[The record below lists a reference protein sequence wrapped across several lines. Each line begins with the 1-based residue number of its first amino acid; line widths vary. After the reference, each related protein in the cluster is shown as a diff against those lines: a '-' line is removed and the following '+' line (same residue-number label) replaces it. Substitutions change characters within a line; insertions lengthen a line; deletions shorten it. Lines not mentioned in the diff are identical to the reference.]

1 MDRIVPSVSNHIGLI
16 TESTAFLSRKASFSS
31 GNAGLERRFKMNIM
45 IRKIHIVSLAVF
57 VGLGTCSLVNGVPI
71 LHAAKNRMTSDY
83 VFSRNF
89 SHRHLL
95 VPKVQQTQGAS
106 TTSIPP
112 ADTAESENWAGYID
126 SPSSSS
132 GYTSV
137 SGSWIVPNISAR
149 QQNAAAAQWIGLG
162 GSSSPDLLQM
172 GTSEQLKNG
181 QIVTEVFWEKLPAP
195 AQTVMTVPIGSTI
208 NATISPSANS
218 SLTWNLTFTVN
229 GQTQTIHPVTLDSS
243 YAQGIGTSAEWIS
256 EEPSTQ
262 NDQLVPLA
270 YMGTVSYQAALV
282 NDQALSSEGNQV
294 QPIALVSSHGNILIA
309 PSALGTDGESFST
322 NDLIKKPNTNATKG
336 YGQNGN
342 PRSPSNSR
350 HLLDSMHLHTQ

>member
-1 MDRIVPSVSNHIGLI
+1 M
-16 TESTAFLSRKASFSS
+16 K
-31 GNAGLERRFKMNIM
+31 IM
-45 IRKIHIVSLAVF
+45 MRKIHIVSLAVF
-57 VGLGTCSLVNGVPI
+57 VGLGTCSLVNPVPV
-71 LHAAKNRMTSDY
+71 LHATKNRMTSDY

-89 SHRHLL
+89 SHKHLL
-95 VPKVQQTQGAS
+95 VPKVQQPQG
-106 TTSIPP
+106 TFITSSPP
-112 ADTAESENWAGYID
+112 ANMQKSENWAGYID
-126 SPSSSS
+126 SPSSSI

-137 SGSWIVPNISAR
+137 SGSWIVPDISVR

-172 GTSEQLKNG
+172 GTSEQLENG
-181 QIVTEVFWEKLPAP
+181 RLVTEVFWEQLPAP

-218 SLTWNLTFTVN
+218 SLTWDLTFTVN
-229 GQTQTIHPVTLDSS
+229 GQSQTETIPPVTLDSS

-270 YMGTVSYQAALV
+270 YMGTVSYQSALV
-282 NDQALSSEGNQV
+282 NGQALSSQENQV
-294 QPIALVSSHGNILIA
+294 QPIALVSSNGNILIA
-309 PSALGTDGESFST
+309 PSTLGTDGESFST
-322 NDLIKKPNTNATKG
+322 NDLSKKPNTSPTKG

-342 PRSPSNSR
+342 PRSHSNTR
-350 HLLDSMHLHTQ
+350 HL

>member
-1 MDRIVPSVSNHIGLI
+1 
-16 TESTAFLSRKASFSS
+16 
-31 GNAGLERRFKMNIM
+31 
-45 IRKIHIVSLAVF
+45 
-57 VGLGTCSLVNGVPI
+57 
-71 LHAAKNRMTSDY
+71 MTSDY

-95 VPKVQQTQGAS
+95 VPTVQQPQGTP

-112 ADTAESENWAGYID
+112 ANMQESENWAGYID

-137 SGSWIVPNISAR
+137 SGSWTVPNISAR

-162 GSSSPDLLQM
+162 GSASPDLLQM

-181 QIVTEVFWEKLPAP
+181 QLVTEVFWEQLPAP

-218 SLTWNLTFTVN
+218 SLTWNLSFTVN
-229 GQTQTIHPVTLDSS
+229 GQYQTRTIPPVTLDSS

-256 EEPSTQ
+256 EEPSTK
-262 NDQLVPLA
+262 NDQLIPLV
-270 YMGTVSYQAALV
+270 YMGTVSYQSALV
-282 NDQALSSEGNQV
+282 NDQALSSAGNQI
-294 QPIALVSSHGNILIA
+294 QPIALVSINGNILIA
-309 PSALGTDGESFST
+309 PSTLGTDGESFST
-322 NDLIKKPNTNATKG
+322 NDLSKKPNASPTKE

-342 PRSPSNSR
+342 PRSPSDSR
-350 HLLDSMHLHTQ
+350 TCKMVDTSPTPNNNPVCFRNDTT